1 MLDDLPYVSRDP
13 IVGLMAEV
21 SEDTNPEK
29 IDLGAGVYRN
39 DSGITPVF
47 DAVRLAERQLWES
60 NHTKTYTKQTGPD
73 GALEAIQELILGK
86 AYKLLSTRLAGT
98 ITAGGTGA
106 IRTGAELILR
116 NGITPTVWLSNPTW
130 SNHERIF
137 SLLGFKVRYY
147 DFLDDHSN
155 QLVPQRIFDALK
167 DSQENDI
174 LLLHGCCHNP
184 TGIDLSNEIWKEL
197 AILAQKRKLI
207 PFIDLAYQG
216 FGESVSKDV
225 YNLQE
230 LLECENLIIATS
242 CSKNFGLYRERVG
255 SLTVLCQNN
264 KQKMRVQEN
273 INNITRT
280 LYSFPPAHGA
290 FIVKE
295 ILQSE
300 SLRKLWQDE
309 LAAYVNRIKWVKER
323 LVNEV
328 NSLSGSLLDLSYIKN
343 QQGMFSFLKINPKAV
358 SELRKKHSIY
368 MTENGRI
375 NVTGLSAS
383 NLSLFSQRLTDI
395 LLKIEN
401 RK

>member
-1 MLDDLPYVSRDP
+1 
-13 IVGLMAEV
+13 
-21 SEDTNPEK
+21 
-29 IDLGAGVYRN
+29 
-39 DSGITPVF
+39 
-47 DAVRLAERQLWES
+47 
-60 NHTKTYTKQTGPD
+60 
-73 GALEAIQELILGK
+73 
-86 AYKLLSTRLAGT
+86 
-98 ITAGGTGA
+98 
-106 IRTGAELILR
+106 
-116 NGITPTVWLSNPTW
+116 
-130 SNHERIF
+130 
-137 SLLGFKVRYY
+137 LLGFKVRYY